1 MGIANDLKVNG
12 GNLERDL
19 RVSGNELKNDVL
31 AVKDDAGETAKHF
44 LREEARTVREQALD
58 GLEYGKEALE
68 SAGDRLREAGRRVH
82 WKTVA
87 GAVAGLVVL
96 VGVIALA
103 RRRARR
109 DNLLERGFHEGARYA
124 GMVPREWHKARK
136 AAVRL
141 ARESARESARLWDR
155 RSMRP

>member
-19 RVSGNELKNDVL
+19 RVSGNELKDEFKGDVL
-31 AVKDDAGETAKHF
+31 AVKNDAKDFLGEGART
-44 LREEARTVREQALD
+44 LREKTLD
-58 GLEYGKEALE
+58 GLECGREALE
-68 SAGDRLREAGRRVH
+68 TAGEKLREAGRRVP

-87 GAVAGLVVL
+87 GAFAGFVVL

-109 DNLLERGFHEGARYA
+109 GNLLERGMHEGSRYA
-124 GMVPREWHKARK
+124 HMVPREWHKARK
-136 AAVRL
+136 AALRM
-141 ARESARESARLWDR
+141 AKDSARESARFLDR
-155 RSMRP
+155 HS